1 MATSWLMVLT
11 AIMGPASMTATISDG
26 AYRSMDACTRTGE
39 NSVLALNQT
48 ELELESKH
56 TKVYTNGDKVIAYRA
71 RAWSFQCLP
80 TEKEWGGRLRRSRS
94 CKAANQ
100 LKTNA

>member
-11 AIMGPASMTATISDG
+11 AIMGPASMTATISDSD
-26 AYRSMDACTRTGE
+26 YRSMDACTRTGE
-39 NSVLALNQT
+39 NSVLAPQPQT

-80 TEKEWGGRLRRSRS
+80 TEKE
-94 CKAANQ
+94 
-100 LKTNA
+100 